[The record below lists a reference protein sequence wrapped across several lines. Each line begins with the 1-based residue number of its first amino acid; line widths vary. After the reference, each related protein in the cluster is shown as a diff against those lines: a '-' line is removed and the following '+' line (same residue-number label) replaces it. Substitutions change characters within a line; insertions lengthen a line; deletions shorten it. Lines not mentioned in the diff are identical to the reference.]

1 MPALSGRTSTA
12 ASDRAPTRPVLVPMS
27 ESEYLVFLAGAV
39 PDYAADKV
47 ASGEWT
53 TAQSLD
59 LAKQSFDSLVP
70 EGLRTEGHHFFTIR
84 DDDQA
89 PVGVL
94 WFAEKQRG
102 GSDVAY
108 VYNVGIEPAHRRRG
122 HARRAFFALEDELRK
137 LGLSGVALHVFGHNP
152 AAQALYAKLGY
163 RPTNIN
169 MFKAIRPDSA

>member
-1 MPALSGRTSTA
+1 MSGA
-12 ASDRAPTRPVLVPMS
+12 ASPSGSARPVLVPMS
-27 ESEYLVFLAGAV
+27 ESEYLAFLAAAV

-53 TAQSLD
+53 AERSLE
-59 LAKQSFDSLVP
+59 LARQSFETLVP
-70 EGLRTEGHHFFTIR
+70 DGLRTEGHHFFTIR

-102 GSDVAY
+102 GGDVAY
-108 VYNVGIEPAHRRRG
+108 VFNVGIAPAHRRRG
-122 HARRAFFALEDELRK
+122 HASRAFLALEDELRK

-152 AAQALYAKLGY
+152 GAQALYAKLGY

-169 MFKAIRPDSA
+169 MFKAIPLESA

>member
-59 LAKQSFDSLVP
+59 LAKQSFDSLV
-70 EGLRTEGHHFFTIR
+70 R
-84 DDDQA
+84 
-89 PVGVL
+89 
-94 WFAEKQRG
+94 
-102 GSDVAY
+102 
-108 VYNVGIEPAHRRRG
+108 
-122 HARRAFFALEDELRK
+122 
-137 LGLSGVALHVFGHNP
+137 
-152 AAQALYAKLGY
+152 LGY

-169 MFKAIRPDSA
+169 MFKAIRPDNA